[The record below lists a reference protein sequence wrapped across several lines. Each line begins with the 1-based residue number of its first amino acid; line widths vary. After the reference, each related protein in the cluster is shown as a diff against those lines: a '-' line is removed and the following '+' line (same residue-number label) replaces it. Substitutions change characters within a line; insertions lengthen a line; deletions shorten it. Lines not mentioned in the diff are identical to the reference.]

1 MLGPEKANEL
11 FLIWFHGII
20 SQLTN
25 QPVDIMIEKWIF
37 RDHPDL
43 RELQLASFRKQQA
56 QAVYNLKAE
65 VQNSAPPLLHD
76 ASNLMFYAYL
86 RQLGLCVGE
95 NFLKSYN
102 SSPYIDKGKAL
113 SAILDGVKD
122 DSIVGDVL
130 KINRWTEFLGLEGW
144 FDWIDFEK
152 IPPGYED
159 AV

>member
-1 MLGPEKANEL
+1 
-11 FLIWFHGII
+11 
-20 SQLTN
+20 
-25 QPVDIMIEKWIF
+25 MIEKWIF

-56 QAVYNLKAE
+56 QAVFNLKAE
-65 VQNSAPPLLHD
+65 ARSSAPHFLHD

-113 SAILDGVKD
+113 SAILDGVKE
-122 DSIVGDVL
+122 DSMAGDVL
-130 KINRWTEFLGLEGW
+130 KINMWAEFLGLDGW

-152 IPPGYED
+152 IPQGYED
-159 AV
+159 AM